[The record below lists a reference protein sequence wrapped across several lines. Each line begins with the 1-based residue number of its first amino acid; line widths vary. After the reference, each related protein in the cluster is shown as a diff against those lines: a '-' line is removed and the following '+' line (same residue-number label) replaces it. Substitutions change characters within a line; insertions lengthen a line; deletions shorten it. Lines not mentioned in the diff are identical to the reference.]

1 MVYVVKDAADFD
13 SRLDAAGDK
22 LVVVDFFATWCG
34 PCKVIAP
41 KLEEFQNKYADKI
54 VIVKVDVDECEE
66 LAVKYSI
73 TSMPTFLFIKNKD
86 VADSFSGAN
95 AEKLESFIKKH
106 TE

>member
-13 SRLDAAGDK
+13 SRLDAAADK

-41 KLEEFQNKYADKI
+41 KLEEFQNKYADKLV
-54 VIVKVDVDECEE
+54 VIKVDVDECED
-66 LAVKYSI
+66 LAAKYNIS
-73 TSMPTFLFIKNKD
+73 SMPTFLFIKNKNVVD
-86 VADSFSGAN
+86 QFSGAN
-95 AEKLESFIKKH
+95 ADKLELYIKKH